1 MDINSPTGVLE
12 RQPHTTKP
20 ALSLHGQR
28 FSLTGQLQKVGRNGS
43 TRLTL
48 KNFGVTIGDGRK
60 EVEVFP
66 PLPTGFAEIDV
77 VDEVISSN
85 RPGSMIQ
92 ASGVISELEL
102 ALLQPNT
109 CLLLKGKTS
118 GKTALA
124 IFKKKA
130 GMLRFVPKPPRENK
144 GTQIHPRNFKQA
156 LAYHGL
162 LMDGSVKLVALPG
175 VAGTGKT
182 LMALRA
188 GLETIGRFRS
198 LDAPLGR
205 LDSLIEQSSRE
216 SGGASEV
223 AEQPTRIVV
232 CRSAH
237 SVGKEL
243 GFLPG
248 DLGEK
253 IEPLGGAVYDALEV
267 LVGSKE
273 TDELFTS
280 KAVEVITPS
289 YVRGRTL
296 PRTFFIVDDV
306 QNMGRDEVLTLLT
319 RAGPATK
326 VVLTGDPM
334 QVDNNDIPDGQD
346 GMTLVVKRFLGWGG
360 FGTITLDECL
370 RSELAAEAARRL

>member
-1 MDINSPTGVLE
+1 
-12 RQPHTTKP
+12 
-20 ALSLHGQR
+20 
-28 FSLTGQLQKVGRNGS
+28 
-43 TRLTL
+43 
-48 KNFGVTIGDGRK
+48 
-60 EVEVFP
+60 
-66 PLPTGFAEIDV
+66 
-77 VDEVISSN
+77 
-85 RPGSMIQ
+85 MIQ
-92 ASGVISELEL
+92 ALGVISETEL
-102 ALLQPNT
+102 APLQPNT
-109 CLLLKGKTS
+109 CLLLKGKIG

-124 IFKKKA
+124 IFKQKA
-130 GMLRFVPKPPRENK
+130 GMLRFVPKPPKENK
-144 GTQIHPRNFKQA
+144 GIQIHPRNFKQA

-162 LMDGSVKLVALPG
+162 LMDGSIKLVTLPG

-188 GLETIGRFRS
+188 GLETIGKFRS
-198 LDAPLGR
+198 LDAVPLAR
-205 LDSLIEQSSRE
+205 LDALIEQHERSAHE
-216 SGGASEV
+216 SGGENAIV
-223 AEQPTRIVV
+223 VEQPNRIVV

-248 DLGEK
+248 DLEEK
-253 IEPLGGAVYDALEV
+253 IEPFGGAVHDALEV

-273 TDELFTS
+273 THELFAS
-280 KAVEVITPS
+280 RAVEVITPG

-296 PRTFFIVDDV
+296 ARTFFIVDDV
-306 QNMGRDEVLTLLT
+306 QNMSRDEVLTLLT

-334 QVDNNDIPDGQD
+334 QVDNKDVPDGQD
-346 GMTLVVKRFLGWGG
+346 GMTLVVKRFSGWGG